1 MKRIVNLQKF
11 DENISQEI
19 PFAPPNNVVTIF
31 TFVVP
36 SKCIL
41 RFTKFANYT
50 DTPGGMGV
58 IMWSIQRN
66 GIPVSRY
73 GALYDL
79 IGQSFMPEEL
89 QTPNFKGSDVLTIV
103 VTNGHTA
110 ALEMGIRVVFE
121 IEGAD

>member
-1 MKRIVNLQKF
+1 MNRITNLQKF

-19 PFAPPNNVVTIF
+19 GIGATVTLF

-50 DTPGGMGV
+50 GTPAAMGV
-58 IMWSIQRN
+58 IFWSIQRN

-79 IGQSFMPEEL
+79 IGQSFHPEEI
-89 QTPNFKGSDVLTIV
+89 QTPDLKGSDVLTVV
-103 VTNGHTA
+103 VTNGHIA
-110 ALEMGIRVVFE
+110 ALDMGIRIVFE